1 MYIVRAMTQTRTVPS
16 HVDSTG
22 KLLNRL
28 ALMTGDEVR
37 QKGRLVVE
45 PRETLLLQPSL
56 ARDFFCV
63 AGCTACCL
71 PFTLDYCPEEWHVL
85 DQQAPAD
92 VGAPMPGD
100 DFNVRTVEVN
110 GEEHEIWSYP
120 QYEDD
125 QCPYLRPIR
134 EDGAGGCSFVP
145 SQNFQPLECA
155 AAPQILN
162 STRGDR
168 YATLSSRPFG
178 RGWAWKDKPQC
189 EFTDLIVTESDLE
202 DLDMAD
208 KIDLLKRYQMWA
220 DHLSIDTVI
229 PEVIEILSD
238 FRNRLVENDLKAIPV
253 PL

>member
-1 MYIVRAMTQTRTVPS
+1 MAQARTVPS

-28 ALMTGDEVR
+28 ALMTSDEVR
-37 QKGRLVVE
+37 QNGRLVVE
-45 PRETLLLQPSL
+45 PRKVLLLQPSL

-63 AGCTACCL
+63 TGCTACCL
-71 PFTLDYCPEEWHVL
+71 PFTLDYCPAEWEILNTRYPV
-85 DQQAPAD
+85 DAGSPD
-92 VGAPMPGD
+92 PEGD
-100 DFNVRTVEVN
+100 FEVRMIEVN
-110 GEEHEIWSYP
+110 SVEHEVWSYP
-120 QYEDD
+120 QYEDER
-125 QCPYLRPIR
+125 CPYLRPIR
-134 EDGAGGCSFVP
+134 EGGAGGCSFVP

-162 STRGDR
+162 STRGAEH
-168 YATLSSRPFG
+168 ATLSSRPFG
-178 RGWAWKDKPQC
+178 RGWAWKDRPQC
-189 EFTDLIVTESDLE
+189 EFTDLVVNKADLE

-238 FRNRLVENDLKAIPV
+238 FRNRLIENDLKAIPV
-253 PL
+253 RL